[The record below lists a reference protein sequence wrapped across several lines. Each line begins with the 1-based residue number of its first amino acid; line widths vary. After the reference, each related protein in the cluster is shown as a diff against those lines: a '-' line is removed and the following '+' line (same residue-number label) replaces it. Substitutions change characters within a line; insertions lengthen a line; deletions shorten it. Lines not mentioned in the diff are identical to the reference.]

1 MTAGGGLAVFMPM
14 ESEWIYFSVGFLKY
28 HAFSHNLVDQGSSGS
43 SWLEIDIPRPDGF
56 MSTRLRLHI

>member
-1 MTAGGGLAVFMPM
+1 MTAGGGLGVFIPTGN
-14 ESEWIYFSVGFLKY
+14 EWICFSVGFLKY
-28 HAFSHNLVDQGSSGS
+28 HAFSHNLVEQSSSGS